1 MQQLDQICFEVG
13 LVSFVFALGQ
23 ILFGHFEERTPRLKK
38 LVKFVLVL
46 LIVVST
52 SFFFGR
58 AIALLL
64 FAVMLSPAIYIHLIY
79 LPKHGINGWT
89 GEPRAAY
96 YKLRGWNLDG
106 SVAVPDDEIEKL

>member
-13 LVSFVFALGQ
+13 LVSFVFALGH

-38 LVKFVLVL
+38 LAKFAFVL
-46 LIVVST
+46 LIVGSA
-52 SFFFGR
+52 SIFFGR
-58 AIALLL
+58 AIALSL
-64 FAVMLSPAIYIHLIY
+64 FAVMLSPAIYVHLIY

-89 GEPRAAY
+89 GEPRTAY

-106 SVAVPDDEIEKL
+106 FVAVRDDEIEKL